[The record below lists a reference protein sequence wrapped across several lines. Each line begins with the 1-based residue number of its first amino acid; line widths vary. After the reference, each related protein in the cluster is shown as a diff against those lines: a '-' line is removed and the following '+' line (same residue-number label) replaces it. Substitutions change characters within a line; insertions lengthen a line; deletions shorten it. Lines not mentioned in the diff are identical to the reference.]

1 MINIFMVLY
10 WFCVFS
16 SFTHTYNLN
25 YEALCACLCICCA
38 VCEPS
43 GCSGF
48 EDPAESGSQNVV
60 EHLVRSR
67 QTEPLLLLP
76 LHPLHQSCC
85 SVIPSRRKRQ
95 SRRKGGVAL
104 QQHISCKFMQNSK
117 SAAAAGSAAAA
128 AVLHTARTRTA
139 PAGCTGPTRPRTRFA
154 AGSRLQEEAERPGP
168 VTVSTDR
175 DLPPLSSG
183 ERARQQQRL
192 AGC

>member
-1 MINIFMVLY
+1 MKHCVHV
-10 WFCVFS
+10 CVFAVQSVSLQDVQGLRILQNLGHRRWWSTWSGPDRLNPS
-16 SFTHTYNLN
+16 SSSSSSSILSSPPVQQLRHPVAP
-25 YEALCACLCICCA
+25 EK
-38 VCEPS
+38 
-43 GCSGF
+43 
-48 EDPAESGSQNVV
+48 AEQ
-60 EHLVRSR
+60 E
-67 QTEPLLLLP
+67 
-76 LHPLHQSCC
+76 
-85 SVIPSRRKRQ
+85 
-95 SRRKGGVAL
+95 KGGVAL

-139 PAGCTGPTRPRTRFA
+139 PAGCTGPTSPRTRFA

-175 DLPPLSSG
+175 DPPPLSSG